1 MIEPID
7 FFQRQ
12 AMQCRSQ
19 ADRAAN
25 KTDREFWLDMASR
38 WEGMLKA
45 RHTEEDAP
53 VQRRKFGRSML
64 RHYRAA

>member
-1 MIEPID
+1 MIEPAD

-19 ADRAAN
+19 AERAAN
-25 KTDREFWLDMASR
+25 KTDREFWLDMARR
-38 WEGMLKA
+38 WEGMLKP
-45 RHTEEDAP
+45 RHTEEDETLP
-53 VQRRKFGRSML
+53 RRKFGRPMF